1 MATQVLILA
10 AGRGSRLG
18 PRTADVPKPLL
29 QVGPRTLVE
38 HQLEMFAEAGVG
50 PVGMVLGYQA
60 DEIAEVVGIRAEY
73 IINSR
78 WAVTNS
84 LYSFLQARNWV
95 QGDLI
100 ISNCDILLHPAI
112 LERLLETGGDALAYD
127 SSSGHGLEHMK
138 VQLSE
143 DQLVRMSKS
152 MPPEAA
158 SGENVG
164 ILYLKAETVRALF
177 EVAERVVAAGR
188 TKDWLGVAVQE
199 VAAQRKLRG
208 VDIAG
213 LPWAEIDFAFD
224 LNRARKEVW
233 PAIRGRLTRG
243 KRRAAGAAG
252 IAAAALVL
260 VTAVGAFTPGDDQR
274 EAVDWRTL
282 QVDGGS
288 EVVLQDGGRQQ
299 TWWRVDHKDGVRVRV
314 RAAAQVRVESRA
326 LLPAEVARLPYRL
339 DIQVHG
345 EEPRWRQH
353 EAVASG
359 SAKHDESGVSLPIF
373 DYFLN
378 GAETQVPIHVRGSGP
393 AGVAV
398 LVRIREAETVFA
410 DQKALEDRA
419 RPRRA
424 ARAAAF
430 LIPRQALAGITG
442 GGAAL
447 RRRPAISVQG
457 GLHE

>member
-18 PRTADVPKPLL
+18 PRTAEVPKPLL
-29 QVGPRTLVE
+29 QVGPRALVE

-84 LYSFLQARNWV
+84 LYSFLQARSWV

-112 LERLLETGGDALAYD
+112 LERLLETGGDAFAYD

-138 VQLSE
+138 VQLSKE
-143 DQLVRMSKS
+143 LLVRMSKS
-152 MPPEAA
+152 MPVDAV

-164 ILYLKAETVRALF
+164 LLYLKAETVQAVF
-177 EVAERVVAAGR
+177 DAAERLVADGR
-188 TKDWLGVAVQE
+188 TKEWLGVAVQE

-233 PAIRGRLTRG
+233 PAIRKRTTRG
-243 KRRAAGAAG
+243 KRRLAGFVG
-252 IAAAALVL
+252 IGTAALVML
-260 VTAVGAFTPGDDQR
+260 AAVAASTPIGGYT
-274 EAVDWRTL
+274 EAVEWRTL
-282 QVDGGS
+282 QLEGATA
-288 EVVLQDGGRQQ
+288 VVLQDGDRQQ
-299 TWWRVDHKDGVRVRV
+299 IWWHVDHEDGVRVPV
-314 RAAAQVRVESRA
+314 PGGAQMRVESRA
-326 LLPAEVARLPYRL
+326 LLISEAAHVPYRL
-339 DIQVHG
+339 DIQVPG
-345 EEPRWRQH
+345 AEPRWRQY
-353 EAVASG
+353 EAVASR
-359 SAKHDESGVSLPIF
+359 SAKHG
-373 DYFLN
+373 
-378 GAETQVPIHVRGSGP
+378 ETAASVPVNEDFVTKQDALAPIHVRGSGP
-393 AGVAV
+393 AGVMI
-398 LVRIREAETVFA
+398 LIRIRQAEAVFA
-410 DQKALEDRA
+410 DQQGLEDGA
-419 RPRRA
+419 KPWRA

-430 LIPRQALAGITG
+430 IVPRLAERNGSD
-442 GGAAL
+442 AL
-447 RRRPAISVQG
+447 RQTTAWKF
-457 GLHE
+457 E